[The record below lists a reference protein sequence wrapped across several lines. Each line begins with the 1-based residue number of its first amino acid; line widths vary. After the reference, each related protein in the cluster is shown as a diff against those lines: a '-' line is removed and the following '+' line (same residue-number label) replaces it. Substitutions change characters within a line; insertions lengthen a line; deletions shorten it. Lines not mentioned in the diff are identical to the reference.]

1 MTVLPYADTTNLI
14 RTNGSYIWQAFEHS
28 VANYETE
35 TNEGPGP
42 FLQVSGNSGKTRFK
56 SDTGLFGNY

>member
-1 MTVLPYADTTNLI
+1 MSMLPYVDDTNLI
-14 RTNGSYIWQAFEHS
+14 RTNGSYIWQLFEHS

-42 FLQVSGNSGKTRFK
+42 FLQVSGIGYYFSLQNQPFC
-56 SDTGLFGNY
+56 